1 MMHMV
6 QMSGQEN
13 CGACPVPG
21 GLDWIVIIMPG
32 GLDWIVIIMPGG
44 LDWAWIGLLSS
55 FQVDWIGTIVIPGR
69 SAQPRRVHWSSE
81 LWRLSNTR
89 WIGLLSQPDWRKH
102 GCTVITLDSS
112 TTTLV

>member
-32 GLDWIVIIMPGG
+32 GLDWHNCYPRQ
-44 LDWAWIGLLSS
+44 IG
-55 FQVDWIGTIVIPGR
+55 
-69 SAQPRRVHWSSE
+69 A
-81 LWRLSNTR
+81 
-89 WIGLLSQPDWRKH
+89 
-102 GCTVITLDSS
+102 
-112 TTTLV
+112 TTTGALVK